1 MGSINRFRGATLR
14 FRLATTAGN
23 TIKKIMG
30 VTLLLLF
37 ILPAYLLAQNEG
49 LQFERI
55 GREQGLTA
63 SSVLSIMQDHQGFMW
78 FGTTDGL
85 FRFDGYGMT
94 VYKHGPSDSTSL
106 GNNYIWTLLE
116 DADGTIWVGTSS
128 GGLNRFVRENE
139 QFIRYRHD
147 PKNPNTISS
156 DVVLSLCQDSNGALW
171 ADTFQGLNKIDPER
185 REITRFEH
193 NPEDS
198 ASLSPYWI
206 FSVFEDDEGSLWL
219 GTEGGLSRLD
229 VQTGK
234 FEHFVDYFR
243 DPARMGVNRTTA
255 AMIDPAGTVWMGSF
269 EGLHRFDRITRRFS
283 PFYSGVGITSLMQE
297 RSGILWIGTA
307 THLLRFDP
315 KTNQKDK
322 FFHQANNPYSLS
334 NNRIQ
339 CVYQDRTG
347 ALWFGTENGVN
358 RLDREQQPFRHLVH
372 NPEDTNSLSSNR
384 IADIHAGRS
393 GAIWVANWGNQ
404 GIAIDKIDGETKQ
417 VFRNLP
423 GLQREDLKPG
433 KGIYHLFEDRS
444 GKLWV
449 SMDGLGRYDPKHG
462 QFTLFLHD
470 SNDPHSLIV
479 NDLECTY
486 EDRTGRLWVA
496 TYHYGPTD
504 ASKFDRNQRRFT
516 HINLVPENQASFSP
530 KNGIASISEGQSGRL
545 WFATKGD
552 GIFLLNPGSNEFIR
566 MTHDPGNPN
575 SLSHNWVKIVHED
588 RQGTLW
594 AAPWMSGLTKYDPE
608 TGQFTV
614 YTEADGLPGS
624 DITTMVEDD
633 RGHLWLT
640 TQYALSRFD
649 PRTETFKNFDRDDGL
664 INDGFQSW
672 HASAKSQT
680 GELFFGD
687 RNGIDYVHPDSIR
700 DNPHIPPVVF
710 TKFVRY
716 NSSEASGQ
724 AIVEK
729 GVSEKRRF
737 DLTHEDHTL
746 TFEFAALNYRAPHKN
761 QYAYKLEG
769 FHDDWIHL
777 GNKHEVTLTNLDPGE
792 YTLRV
797 KGSNNDGVW
806 NEAGASLV
814 INISPPW
821 WQTGWAYAVYVI
833 LFGLALYG
841 LRRFELRRTQLKN
854 ELERKD
860 FEAQKLQE
868 VDRMKS
874 RFFADISHEFRTP
887 LTLMLGPV
895 EKILPA
901 IENKERREDLRVMQR
916 NARRLQRLVEQLLD
930 LSRIE
935 ARRMPLR
942 AQQADIVP
950 KIKEWA
956 ASFVSLAESKN
967 ISLNLHFPEQPIIA
981 YFDAEKLEKIVYNLL
996 SNAFKFTPEGGTVI
1010 VDLGFGNADFDAKQ
1024 QEAPAIRNPQSEI
1037 DENRTFIQITVK
1049 DTGIG
1054 IAKDHLPHIFDRFY
1068 RASEALTGEQGGT
1081 GIGLALAK
1089 EFVELHH
1096 GKIRV
1101 ESEPGK
1107 GSTFTVLLPLGRDH
1121 LSDDEIVDS
1130 VSSDQYPVIS
1140 DQDSVSSNEQPAT
1153 SIQQHASSDKYPATS
1168 TERPLVLI
1176 VEDNDDMRRY
1186 LRNSLNPDFE
1196 IVEAENG
1203 EAGFQ
1208 VACKKTP
1215 DLIVSDVMMPV
1226 MDGFALCEKLK
1237 TDQRT
1242 SHIPVILLTARA
1254 GQEDKLE
1261 GLEIG
1266 ADDYLT
1272 KPFDA
1277 RELQVRVKNLI
1288 AQRQRLRERFSR
1300 EITVQPKDITVTS
1313 IDEKFLQQALDT
1325 VEENISDSDFQIDQ
1339 FCRAI
1344 GMSRSTL
1351 NRKLRALTGLS
1362 TNVFIRTLRL
1372 KRAAQLLEKK
1382 SATIV
1387 EIAYEVGFNNPSY
1400 FAECFREQ
1408 FGKSPSEWGKN
1419 G

>member
-1 MGSINRFRGATLR
+1 MGSINRFRGTTLR
-14 FRLATTAGN
+14 FRFATAVEN
-23 TIKKIMG
+23 TIERI
-30 VTLLLLF
+30 VSVILLLHF

-63 SSVLSIMQDHQGFMW
+63 SSVLSILQDRQGFMW
-78 FGTTDGL
+78 FSTDDGL
-85 FRFDGYGMT
+85 FRYDSYSMT
-94 VYKHGPSDSTSL
+94 AYKHDPLDSTSL
-106 GNNYIWTLLE
+106 GNNQVFTILE
-116 DADGTIWVGTSS
+116 DHTGTLWLGTAG
-128 GGLNRFVRENE
+128 GGLNRFDRTTE
-139 QFIRYRHD
+139 QFTRFKHD
-147 PKNPNTISS
+147 PNNPNS
-156 DVVLSLCQDSNGALW
+156 LSADIVSALYEDRSGSLW
-171 ADTFQGLNKIDPER
+171 AGTWAGLNKLNLETGK
-185 REITRFEH
+185 ITRFVH
-193 NPEDS
+193 DSRDASSMNSYWIRAIGEDS
-198 ASLSPYWI
+198 
-206 FSVFEDDEGSLWL
+206 L
-219 GTEGGLSRLD
+219 GAIWAGTDGGISRLD
-229 VQTGK
+229 PETGK
-234 FEHFVDYFR
+234 FTHFVENWND
-243 DPARMGVNRTTA
+243 
-255 AMIDPAGTVWMGSF
+255 
-269 EGLHRFDRITRRFS
+269 
-283 PFYSGVGITSLMQE
+283 
-297 RSGILWIGTA
+297 
-307 THLLRFDP
+307 
-315 KTNQKDK
+315 
-322 FFHQANNPYSLS
+322 PYSLS
-334 NNRIQ
+334 SNAVNAVFGDRAGTMWIGTRGGLDRFDHKTQ
-339 CVYQDRTG
+339 RFAHFRAGGRVSSICEDRTG
-347 ALWFGTENGVN
+347 ALWVGTQNHLLHFDRTANRSTRFVHDPTNPNSLGSNAIQTIYEAHTGALWIGTNNGVN
-358 RLDREQQPFRHLVH
+358 RLDRGQYRFKHLTH
-372 NPEDTNSLSSNR
+372 DPDDANSLSHRSVSTIHEGPTGALWIAWTKNSVNGVEVGLDKLDRNTGQIER
-384 IADIHAGRS
+384 IFANLGNDDVRRRSGINDIYQGRS
-393 GAIWVANWGNQ
+393 GV
-404 GIAIDKIDGETKQ
+404 
-417 VFRNLP
+417 
-423 GLQREDLKPG
+423 
-433 KGIYHLFEDRS
+433 
-444 GKLWV
+444 LWLGM
-449 SMDGLGRYDPKHG
+449 SAGLGRYDLETR
-462 QFTLFLHD
+462 QFKLFEHD
-470 SNDPHSLIV
+470 PNDPHSLSGNFVWRIH
-479 NDLECTY
+479 
-486 EDRTGRLWVA
+486 EDQTGTLWVGINKD
-496 TYHYGPTD
+496 GPTTGID
-504 ASKFDRNQRRFT
+504 RFDREQGQFSRIEFVQEISSGRNQR
-516 HINLVPENQASFSP
+516 
-530 KNGIASISEGQSGRL
+530 NGVHSISEGQSGRL
-545 WFATKGD
+545 WFATMNY
-552 GIFLLNPGSNEFIR
+552 GIFALNPGSNELIQFN
-566 MTHDPGNPN
+566 HEPGNPN
-575 SLSHNWVKIVHED
+575 SLRNGWVGVVHED
-588 RQGTLW
+588 REGILW
-594 AAPWMSGLTKYDPE
+594 AAPWYGGLNKLNPK
-608 TGQFTV
+608 TGQVTI
-614 YTEADGLPGS
+614 YSEKHGLAS
-624 DITTMVEDD
+624 NYITSMLEDD
-633 RGHLWLT
+633 HGRIWLT
-640 TQYALSRFD
+640 TLNGLSRFD
-649 PRTETFKNFDRDDGL
+649 PRSATFKNFDFSDGL
-664 INDGFQSW
+664 LHTKYDLWNVST
-672 HASAKSQT
+672 KSRT
-680 GELFFGD
+680 GELFFGGE
-687 RNGIDYVHPDSIR
+687 NGVDYVHPDSIR

-710 TKFVRY
+710 TRFVRY

-724 AIVEK
+724 AIIEK
-729 GVSEKRRF
+729 GVTKKRRF
-737 DLTHEDHTL
+737 DLSYEDHTL

-769 FHDDWIHL
+769 FHDDWLHL

-797 KGSNNDGVW
+797 KGANNDGIW
-806 NEAGASLV
+806 NEEGASLI

-821 WQTGWAYAVYVI
+821 WQTGWAYALYAI
-833 LFGLALYG
+833 LFGAILYG
-841 LRRFELRRTQLKN
+841 VRRFELKRAHLKN

-942 AQQADIVP
+942 ARQDDIVP
-950 KIKEWA
+950 KIKEWV

-1101 ESEPGK
+1101 ESEVGK
-1107 GSTFTVLLPLGRDH
+1107 GSTFTVLLPLGREH

-1140 DQDSVSSNEQPAT
+1140 DQDSVSGNEQPAT
-1153 SIQQHASSDKYPATS
+1153 SIQQQATS
-1168 TERPLVLI
+1168 DEQPVLLI

-1186 LRNSLNPDFE
+1186 LRNSLIPDFE

-1203 EAGFQ
+1203 EAGYQ

-1215 DLIVSDVMMPV
+1215 DLIVSDVMMPI
-1226 MDGFALCEKLK
+1226 MDGFALCAKLK

-1261 GLEIG
+1261 GLETG

-1277 RELQVRVKNLI
+1277 RELQIRVKNLI

-1313 IDEKFLQQALDT
+1313 IDEKFLQQALDI
-1325 VEENISDSDFQIDQ
+1325 VEENMSDDDFQIDQ

-1400 FAECFREQ
+1400 FAECFRQQ
-1408 FGKSPSEWGKN
+1408 FGKPPSEWGKN